1 MGCGVGFWPGKTGGP
16 VPFDLD
22 YRPRRFADVLGN
34 DGIKRLILS
43 RSRGHTLADQSMMF
57 SGPKGCGKTSLARI
71 VARAI
76 KCPDLRDGEPCNEC
90 PSCLSILDETNPDV
104 EELDAASQGTVDRI
118 REMISDADYGTF
130 DGTDVRIYLVDE
142 AQRLSKPAQ
151 DAFLKA
157 IESRLFI
164 VIMCTT
170 EPKKILGTI
179 VDRVEE
185 YPVHAPPQ
193 SEIEVRLRQ
202 VCAERGIQ
210 ADDAALSAIVQMNRR
225 TPRTSLTALEGMSVL
240 GPVTVSLVGEY
251 YRLSS
256 YEAVSK
262 FLSVVDFDIPA
273 ALAILDNLSHRESP
287 TWIRDAMVEAVT
299 GAQRVAI
306 GSVSGYPVPVSFFP
320 IRGREWMIM
329 ARELGTVDR
338 PSMAD
343 IEAIV
348 LSGCPAIPL
357 RSDSIVFAPP
367 QYAPSQPPV
376 LAAPAPTEARPSPAE
391 IVQDPSS
398 PPFSPAPTAPVS
410 TPAPQAAQ
418 ASPAAPAAPALTPSL
433 EIDGVLYSKEETL
446 TSLDR
451 KIVKVEVPPERTS
464 VRVELDKSRVPQSE
478 GEFANGF
485 KRRLGLP

>member
-1 MGCGVGFWPGKTGGP
+1 M
-16 VPFDLD
+16 PFDLA
-22 YRPRRFADVLGN
+22 YRPRRFSDVLGN

-90 PSCLSILDETNPDV
+90 PSCVSILEETNPDV

-193 SEIEVRLRQ
+193 SEIEARLRH

-240 GPVTVSLVGEY
+240 GPVTVALVGEY

-256 YEAVSK
+256 YEAVAK
-262 FLSVVDFDIPA
+262 FLSTVDFDIPA
-273 ALAILDNLSHRESP
+273 ALAILDDLSHRESP
-287 TWIRDAMVEAVT
+287 TWIRDTMIEAVT

-306 GSVSGYPVPVSFFP
+306 GSVSSYPVPVSFFP
-320 IRGREWMIM
+320 IRGRDWVVM

-343 IEAIV
+343 IEAVV
-348 LSGCPAIPL
+348 LSGCPAVPL
-357 RSDSIVFAPP
+357 RSDSFTFVPP
-367 QYAPSQPPV
+367 QYAPTQPPV
-376 LAAPAPTEARPSPAE
+376 LLAPVLEGLARTSPVEVVQNPPSPPSPPPPPPPLPPPPPAPTPSPS
-391 IVQDPSS
+391 V
-398 PPFSPAPTAPVS
+398 
-410 TPAPQAAQ
+410 
-418 ASPAAPAAPALTPSL
+418 
-433 EIDGVLYSKEETL
+433 EIDGVLYSREETL

-451 KIVKVEVPPERTS
+451 KIVKVEAPPERTT